1 MSNHK
6 SISPST
12 QKLEEIQRRVPIVGD
27 KAIIDLINGIQV
39 NKDIILY
46 RKNRGWLG
54 NLISQL
60 DGSDNNRQILLDGNL
75 ITGQEALYQWV
86 LEITESL
93 KISQT
98 ALQITQTSLL
108 EARNIIRNQQTR
120 WNKQDNVINQ
130 LSERF
135 TIICQQVDQLTE
147 RVDKVEAEVRAAKDY
162 KRIVSNWTGGK
173 TYTKLPFALQIIL
186 LAREVFSSYV
196 LMDELERKSKNEQN
210 FYRELLVN
218 DILTYNSNKQQ
229 LPETTFFGLSDLL
242 DQSWAAMTNDDREL
256 TAGLLEIRSIPQHR
270 LVNIPHLFV
279 IGTTLELATLPEQAR
294 PNKPAQCAIALCN
307 NQIDTIFRTTDARQ
321 FITAVVEETA
331 NDCLAMLP

>member
-12 QKLEEIQRRVPIVGD
+12 QKLEEIQRRFPIVGD

-54 NLISQL
+54 NIISQL
-60 DGSDNNRQILLDGNL
+60 DGSNNNRQILLDGNL
-75 ITGQEALYQWV
+75 IAGQEALYQWV

-108 EARNIIRNQQTR
+108 EARNVIRNQQTR
-120 WNKQDNVINQ
+120 WKKQDDVINQ
-130 LSERF
+130 LSEKF

-147 RVDKVEAEVRAAKDY
+147 RVDKVEVEVRAAKDY
-162 KRIVSNWTGGK
+162 RRIVSNWTGGR

-270 LVNIPHLFV
+270 LSNIPHLFV

-294 PNKPAQCAIALCN
+294 PNKPAQCAIALCH
-307 NQIDTIFRTTDARQ
+307 NQIDTISRTTDARE

-331 NDCLAMLP
+331 NDCLARLP

>member
-46 RKNRGWLG
+46 RKNRGWFG

-75 ITGQEALYQWV
+75 IAGQEALYQWV
-86 LEITESL
+86 WEITESL

-108 EARNIIRNQQTR
+108 EARNVIRNQQTR
-120 WNKQDNVINQ
+120 GNIQEDAINQ
-130 LSERF
+130 L
-135 TIICQQVDQLTE
+135 CQQVYQLTE
-147 RVDKVEAEVRAAKDY
+147 RVDKVEAEIRAAKDY
-162 KRIVSNWTGGK
+162 RRIVSNWTGGR
-173 TYTKLPFALQIIL
+173 TYTRLPFALQIIL
-186 LAREVFSSYV
+186 LTREVFSSYV
-196 LMDELERKSKNEQN
+196 LMDELERKNKNEQN

-218 DILTYNSNKQQ
+218 DILTHNSNRQQ

-242 DQSWAAMTNDDREL
+242 DQSWAAMTNEDREL

-270 LVNIPHLFV
+270 LSNIPHLFV

-307 NQIDTIFRTTDARQ
+307 NQIDSISRTTDARE

>member
-75 ITGQEALYQWV
+75 IAGQEALYQWV

-108 EARNIIRNQQTR
+108 EARNVIRNQQTR
-120 WNKQDNVINQ
+120 GNIQEDAINQ
-130 LSERF
+130 L
-135 TIICQQVDQLTE
+135 CQQVYQLTE
-147 RVDKVEAEVRAAKDY
+147 RVDRVEADVRAAKDY
-162 KRIVSNWTGGK
+162 RIIVSNWTGGR
-173 TYTKLPFALQIIL
+173 TYTRLPFALQIIL

-196 LMDELERKSKNEQN
+196 IMDELERKSKNEQK
-210 FYRELLVN
+210 FYRELLIN
-218 DILTYNSNKQQ
+218 DILTHNSNKQQ

-270 LVNIPHLFV
+270 LSNIPHLFV

-307 NQIDTIFRTTDARQ
+307 NQIDSISRTTDARE